1 MTDKANQCD
10 RILAMFERHQGNWV
24 PLPMI
29 LALFIANYRAR
40 FSELRRKGY
49 QIELRD
55 EWVNGQRCTAYRLVR
70 NRQLTIDQGW
80 FDEADVSRIEHCGE
94 NG

>member
-10 RILAMFERHQGNWV
+10 RLLVLLGRHEGHWV

-40 FSELRRKGY
+40 FSELRRKGH

-55 EWVNGQRCTAYRLVR
+55 EWVNGQRYTAYRLVR
-70 NRQLTIDQGW
+70 RGQQNLFETSCTFDSRLKQGQ
-80 FDEADVSRIEHCGE
+80 
-94 NG
+94 

>member
-1 MTDKANQCD
+1 M
-10 RILAMFERHQGNWV
+10 

-55 EWVNGQRCTAYRLVR
+55 EWVNGQRHTAYRLVR

-80 FDEADVSRIEHCGE
+80 FDEEDVSRIEHCRE

>member
-10 RILAMFERHQGNWV
+10 RLLALLGRHEGNWV

-40 FSELRRKGY
+40 FSELRRKGH

-70 NRQLTIDQGW
+70 RGQQNLFGTGCAEQRVEQ
-80 FDEADVSRIEHCGE
+80 R
-94 NG
+94 